1 MNAKPICR
9 PGDLA
14 LVLRSTDAGK
24 LVTCLKLLTEQER
37 ATIGISDD
45 NGPVWR
51 IDRECVWND
60 WDEGMMLP
68 YCPDSALLP
77 IRPEPDPLDEQPALD
92 VSDIEGFHELATSGQ
107 LADLLIRLARLSN
120 DEVP

>member
-1 MNAKPICR
+1 MNAKFRCQR
-9 PGDLA
+9 GDLA

-24 LVTCLKLLTEQER
+24 VVTCLALADERER
-37 ATIGISDD
+37 AAFNMADD

-77 IRPEPDPLDEQPALD
+77 IRPEPDPLDAEPTLD
-92 VSDIEGFHELATSGQ
+92 VSDIEGFHQLVANGR
-107 LADLLIRLARLSN
+107 LADMLTRIAGA
-120 DEVP
+120 